1 MTQPAQQQTT
11 VVQGFAVDGKE
22 LPFEFPRCSRVLSDA
37 PLPPDKPQPGQ
48 EPPPLLWGHGEAH
61 PMIEGHVIVRMYVMP
76 GVGVEVY
83 SVERPKDG
91 VKGAVRGGVRV
102 TIPWSRVRTAEE
114 VMDLST
120 FCDEIINAEKG
131 EGEGAGDEPDAP
143 ADTPPAAV
151 AANGSSPS

>member
-11 VVQGFAVDGKE
+11 VLQTLAIDGKE
-22 LPFEFPRCSRVLSDA
+22 LPFEFPRCSRVLSDP
-37 PLPPDKPQPGQ
+37 PLPPDNPKPGQ
-48 EPPPLLWGHGEAH
+48 EPPPLLWGHAEPH

-120 FCDEIINAEKG
+120 FCDEIITAEKG
-131 EGEGAGDEPDAP
+131 EGEGAEEPDAP
-143 ADTPPAAV
+143 GETPAAGA
-151 AANGSSPS
+151 AANGSVAS